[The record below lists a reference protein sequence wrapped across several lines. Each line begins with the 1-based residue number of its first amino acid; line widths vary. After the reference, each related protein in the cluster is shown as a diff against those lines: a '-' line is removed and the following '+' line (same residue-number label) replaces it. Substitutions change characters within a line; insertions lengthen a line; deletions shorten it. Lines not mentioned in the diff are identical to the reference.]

1 MERHSME
8 ALVDP
13 ERHLGNPV
21 NAYLLIKRFTVDWER
36 VVDADIRGNETNGR
50 L

>member
-1 MERHSME
+1 MEQHSTN

-21 NAYLLIKRFTVDWER
+21 NAYLLIKRFTTDWER
-36 VVDADIRGNETNGR
+36 IVNTDIVTNDVDG
-50 L
+50 